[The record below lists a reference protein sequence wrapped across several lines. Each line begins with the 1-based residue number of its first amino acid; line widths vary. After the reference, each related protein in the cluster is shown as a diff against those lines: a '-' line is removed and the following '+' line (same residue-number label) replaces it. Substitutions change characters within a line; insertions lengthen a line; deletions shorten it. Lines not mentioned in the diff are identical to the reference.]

1 MASPSKSR
9 TANAPTA
16 DAESE
21 LARFIAK
28 FAPERQA
35 LIRSVRAVMQR
46 RLPSAIE
53 MAYDNYNFFV
63 IGYSPT
69 TRPSDAVVSIAAGA
83 SGVSLCFVHGARL
96 PDPDG
101 LLQGAGKQTRFVR
114 LPSADTLAE
123 PGIASL
129 LAAAIARAPVAFD
142 DRQPGTLVI
151 RSVSAKQ
158 RPRQRA
164 GAAKKTTRKVAK
176 KTVSKATK
184 KTRHEHSNT

>member
-1 MASPSKSR
+1 MASPSKASI
-9 TANAPTA
+9 AKASA
-16 DAESE
+16 SDAESE

-35 LIRSVRAVMQR
+35 LIRSVRTAMQR
-46 RLPSAIE
+46 RLPLAIE

-83 SGVSLCFVHGARL
+83 SGVSLCFLHGARL

-114 LPSADTLAE
+114 LASVDTLDE
-123 PGIASL
+123 PGVRSL
-129 LAAAIARAPVAFD
+129 LAAAIERAPVPFD
-142 DRQPGTLVI
+142 DQRKGTLVI
-151 RSVSAKQ
+151 RSVSARQ
-158 RPRQRA
+158 RPRKHADAAKRKT
-164 GAAKKTTRKVAK
+164 AKKTPAARRGERSRPATRDIA
-176 KTVSKATK
+176 
-184 KTRHEHSNT
+184 